1 MNIAWLPLEFKED
14 CKAQVGT
21 PISLW
26 IVQNIQRNKKDK
38 GSESWGQSNA
48 FSWTILLSEYAH
60 SVHISSYLLSCLSSA
75 ANWFIWGGASDLPN
89 VYCWMPSDH
98 SYDPGEILYC
108 LNSMESVCVAN
119 NLLTIFCC
127 ILGFDIAEFCNQ
139 DEDFG
144 LLLVAVIWWQ
154 PWRFN
159 AYME

>member
-1 MNIAWLPLEFKED
+1 
-14 CKAQVGT
+14 
-21 PISLW
+21 
-26 IVQNIQRNKKDK
+26 
-38 GSESWGQSNA
+38 
-48 FSWTILLSEYAH
+48 
-60 SVHISSYLLSCLSSA
+60 
-75 ANWFIWGGASDLPN
+75 
-89 VYCWMPSDH
+89 MPADH

-108 LNSMESVCVAN
+108 LNSKETVCVAN

-127 ILGFDIAEFCNQ
+127 TLGFDIAEFCNQ